1 MAITFKTIYKATHN
15 MYFLKTLVCLD
26 TFVPRNQIDNLG
38 PSHLRESSLT
48 ESLLW
53 GMCSV
58 NSFAL
63 SHFTLQQTSEL
74 CAISSTSQ
82 IMKLGLK

>member
-1 MAITFKTIYKATHN
+1 

-26 TFVPRNQIDNLG
+26 ILVPRNQIDNLG
-38 PSHLRESSLT
+38 LSHLRESSLT

-53 GMCSV
+53 GMCWV

-63 SHFTLQQTSEL
+63 SHFTLQQSSEL
-74 CAISSTSQ
+74 CAISSISQ
-82 IMKLGLK
+82 MMKLGLK